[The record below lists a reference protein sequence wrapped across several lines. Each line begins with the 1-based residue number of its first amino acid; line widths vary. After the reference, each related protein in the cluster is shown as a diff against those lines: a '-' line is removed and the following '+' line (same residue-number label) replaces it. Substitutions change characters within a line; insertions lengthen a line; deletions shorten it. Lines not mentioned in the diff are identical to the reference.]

1 MKIDHYESEG
11 FKKVGLLTKDP
22 LFNQNRK
29 YGVQTTWLGEFEPK
43 NKMGV
48 YILASA
54 TGEIL
59 KIGESQNLDHRFRCY
74 ESHTGVTNVR
84 VREHMEEMTDYSIY
98 FIECPSYEVG
108 FAGVKVP
115 SGISYKFLEKKLL
128 EQYRDITGEIPPWNR
143 GIQ

>member
-1 MKIDHYESEG
+1 MNISHYESEG
-11 FKKVGLLTKDP
+11 FQKVGTLVKDSYYS
-22 LFNQNRK
+22 NRK
-29 YGVQTTWLGEFEPK
+29 HGVKVMWFADFEPK

-48 YILASA
+48 YILSIEE
-54 TGEIL
+54 GDIL
-59 KIGESQNLDHRFRCY
+59 KIGESQNLEHRFQCY
-74 ESHTGVTNVR
+74 ESHNGVTNVR
-84 VREHMEEMTDYSIY
+84 VREHMEQLTDYFIY

-128 EQYRDITGEIPPWNR
+128 EQYRDKTGEIPSWNR

>member
-1 MKIDHYESEG
+1 MNISHYESEG
-11 FKKVGLLTKDP
+11 FTKVGLLTKDSGYN
-22 LFNQNRK
+22 FKRK
-29 YGVQTTWLGEFEPK
+29 YGVQTTWLGDFDPLK
-43 NKMGV
+43 KMGV
-48 YILASA
+48 YILA
-54 TGEIL
+54 TEDGEVL

-74 ESHTGVTNVR
+74 ESHTGITNVR
-84 VREHMEEMTDYSIY
+84 VREHMEELVDYEIY

-128 EQYRDITGEIPPWNR
+128 EQYRDKTGEIPAWNR